1 MPRRSP
7 ADALA
12 DGPLVLDGGL
22 GTRLAER
29 GADVSSALW
38 SAAVLADRPELVLDV
53 HREYLAAG
61 ADGVISASY
70 QVSHDGFARA
80 GLGRATTDAMLA
92 RSVELARR
100 ACDEAGHGFVAASVG
115 PYGATLGDGS
125 EYRDLGLGVAELRA
139 WHHDRLRVLAD
150 AAPDLLAVETVAT
163 LAEVE
168 ATVAELD
175 GVGVPAWVSVTPAD
189 GRLRSGEPI
198 AEALALAA
206 ASDDVLAVGVNCCA
220 PDEVTDA
227 IVAARSATSKPIVV
241 YPNSGE
247 RWDGASRT
255 WHGNGAFPEALVREW
270 REAGAALIGGCCR
283 TGPDDVRTV
292 ARVLDPGRWI
302 PAAPRGRSR

>member
-1 MPRRSP
+1 MPRRTP

-22 GTRLAER
+22 GTRLDER

-61 ADGVISASY
+61 ADVVIGASY

-80 GLGRATTDAMLA
+80 GLDRATTDAMLA

-115 PYGATLGDGS
+115 PFGATLGDGS
-125 EYRDLGLGVAELRA
+125 EYRDLGLGVGELRA

-168 ATVAELD
+168 ALVAELD
-175 GVGVPAWVSVTPAD
+175 GVGAPAWVSVTPAG
-189 GRLRSGEPI
+189 GRMRSGEPI
-198 AEALALAA
+198 AEVLAMAA

-220 PDEVTDA
+220 PDEATDA
-227 IVAARSATSKPIVV
+227 IAAARSATSKPIVV

-247 RWDGASRT
+247 RWDAVSRT
-255 WHGNGAFPEALVREW
+255 WHGTGAFPEALVREW

-292 ARVLDPGRWI
+292 ARVLARE
-302 PAAPRGRSR
+302 RSST